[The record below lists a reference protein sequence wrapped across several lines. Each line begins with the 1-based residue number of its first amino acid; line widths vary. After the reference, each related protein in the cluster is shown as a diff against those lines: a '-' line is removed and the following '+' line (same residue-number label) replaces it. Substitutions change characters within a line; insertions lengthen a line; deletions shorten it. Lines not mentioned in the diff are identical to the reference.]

1 MKKVLLLG
9 AGLVARP
16 LAAYLLKKGFLV
28 TVADQVESK
37 AAALLDGHANGRARA
52 WTTDDK
58 KGLREMVGGADLA
71 VSLLPAAYH
80 ILVAEECLSQK
91 KPMVTASYVSPAM
104 RALDARAKEA
114 GVLILNE
121 IGVDPGIDHMSAMK
135 IIDRVRKEGGR
146 ITSFRSYCGGLPAPE
161 ANTNPWGYKFSWS
174 PRGVLT
180 AGKNSA
186 RYLKDGAQVDIP
198 GPELFSDMRLLNVP
212 GLGELEAYPN
222 RDSMGY
228 IGLYGL
234 EGAATV
240 FRATLRN
247 KGWCAAMGKIVNS
260 GLLDER
266 EKDLKGMTFMDFT
279 AAVIADAKP
288 ETVRRDLAARL
299 GVAADSAPVKW
310 LEWLGLFTD
319 EPLPLEKG
327 SPLDVMTARMVQK
340 MSYAEGERD
349 MLVMHHE
356 FIAEYPPGRGPASRK
371 LTSTLLDFGIP
382 HGDSSMAR
390 TVSLPAAIAAR
401 LILEGKISGAGVRIP
416 VTPDIYEPVL
426 KELEEMENGIHFK
439 EGDVKEGDVA

>member
-16 LAAYLLKKGFLV
+16 LAAYLLKKGFSV
-28 TVADQVESK
+28 TVADQAESK

-80 ILVAEECLSQK
+80 ILVAEECLAQK
-91 KPMVTASYVSPAM
+91 KPMITASYVSPAM

-135 IIDRVRKEGGR
+135 IIDRVKKEGGR
-146 ITSFRSYCGGLPAPE
+146 IASFKSYCGGLPAPE

-186 RYLKDGAQVDIP
+186 RYLKDGARVEIP
-198 GPELFSDMRLLNVP
+198 GPELFSDMRLLDVP

-266 EKDLKGMTFMDFT
+266 EKDLRGMTFRAFT
-279 AAVIADAKP
+279 ASVVAGAKP
-288 ETVRRDLAARL
+288 ETVSRDLAARL
-299 GVAADSAPVKW
+299 GVAADSDPVKW

-356 FIAEYPPGRGPASRK
+356 FIAEYPSGRGPVSRK

-439 EGDVKEGDVA
+439 EGDVA